1 MKLPPLALTAPSLC
15 PRCDAPA
22 MFDDH
27 CVQCALPLR
36 LCGACRGVAG
46 PFDRFCGFCGYELVQ
61 GDKRGAVWRLWLLA
75 ALVPLAAGLAFG
87 LSPLA
92 FKTGILT
99 GFVSHAQQTP
109 SQMQAMRSAK
119 LGFTYAVP
127 DDWTATD
134 YTKAGS
140 PQPFVVV
147 SRLDVD
153 RVAAANLSGEVI
165 TTQPAGVS
173 MTLGRPPLDVSAVDA
188 ADPLAVLAFQVS
200 QLVATPPAGVTYR
213 IVEALLALAGRG
225 RVLELAVGTGRV
237 ALPLV
242 ERGVEVEGVDISEQM
257 VARLRA
263 KAGGEGVKVTMGDF
277 AEVPVAG
284 RFRLVYIVFNTLFA
298 LLTQEDQLRC
308 FENVAAHLEPD
319 GAFVLECFH
328 PDLSL
333 FDRGQHIR
341 TQESRTDR

>member
-1 MKLPPLALTAPSLC
+1 
-15 PRCDAPA
+15 

-109 SQMQAMRSAK
+109 SQMQAMRSAN

-165 TTQPAGVS
+165 TAQPSGVV
-173 MTLGRPPLDVSAVDA
+173 MTLGRPPLDVSAVDS

-213 IVEALLALAGRG
+213 VAKPVHAITVAGKPGAEVVIEVVSPQGTAYYERAYVATSTQPLFRVEA
-225 RVLELAVGTGRV
+225 V
-237 ALPLV
+237 APASDW
-242 ERGVEVEGVDISEQM
+242 ERGDGTRVEAVLQS
-257 VARLRA
+257 
-263 KAGGEGVKVTMGDF
+263 
-277 AEVPVAG
+277 
-284 RFRLVYIVFNTLFA
+284 
-298 LLTQEDQLRC
+298 LT
-308 FENVAAHLEPD
+308 F
-319 GAFVLECFH
+319 
-328 PDLSL
+328 
-333 FDRGQHIR
+333 
-341 TQESRTDR
+341 SR